1 MNTYWV
7 ASLGLMEYRA
17 AYRLQRLLHSQ
28 VLNGAL
34 PNLLLLLE
42 HPNVYTLGRRGRQS
56 DILAPQSALDA
67 LGVQVAFTDRGGET
81 TYHGPGQ
88 LVGYP
93 IIELRGRIGGVR
105 GYVRQLQ
112 RTLIRALADF
122 GIRGEC
128 AGKPIGV
135 WVGDAKIAAIG
146 VRVSRGV
153 TLHGFALNVCPDLRF
168 FDYIVPC
175 GIPDGRITSMAR
187 ELGHDDVG
195 VSDAMR
201 AVTQAFGNEFDIMT
215 ECVGADA
222 LLEAVGAPI
231 PSNRPVKSASWE

>member
-1 MNTYWV
+1 MNACWV
-7 ASLGLMEYRA
+7 ASLGHMEYRA
-17 AYRLQRLLHSQ
+17 AYRLQRRLHSQ
-28 VLNGAL
+28 VLDDAL

-67 LGVQVAFTDRGGET
+67 LGVQVACADRGGET

-93 IIELRGRIGGVR
+93 IIGLRGRSGGVR

-112 RTLIRALADF
+112 QTLIRALADF

-153 TLHGFALNVCPDLRF
+153 TLHGFALNVCPDLRL

-187 ELGHDDVG
+187 ELGRDVC

-201 AVTQAFGNEFDIMT
+201 AVTQAFGSEFGMMT
-215 ECVGADA
+215 ECVGTDA
-222 LLEAVGAPI
+222 LLEAVDEPYI
-231 PSNRPVKSASWE
+231 V

>member
-1 MNTYWV
+1 MNTCWV
-7 ASLGLMEYRA
+7 TTLGLMEYSA
-17 AYRLQRLLHSQ
+17 AYRLQRRLHSQ
-28 VLNGAL
+28 VLAGAL

-42 HPNVYTLGRRGRQS
+42 HPNVYTQGRRGRQS
-56 DILAPQSALDA
+56 DILAPQSVLDA

-93 IIELRGRIGGVR
+93 IIELRGRSGGVR

-112 RTLIRALADF
+112 QTLIRALADF

-168 FDYIVPC
+168 FDYIVQC
-175 GIPDGRITSMAR
+175 GIPDGRVTSMAR
-187 ELGHDDVG
+187 ELGHGVC
-195 VSDAMR
+195 VSDAMC
-201 AVTQAFGNEFDIMT
+201 AVTQAFGSELGITT

-222 LLEAVGAPI
+222 LLDAA
-231 PSNRPVKSASWE
+231 ASHIV

>member
-1 MNTYWV
+1 MNTCWV
-7 ASLGLMEYRA
+7 ASLGLMEYSD
-17 AYRLQRLLHSQ
+17 AYRLQRRLHSH

-56 DILAPQSALDA
+56 DILAPQATLDA

-93 IIELRGRIGGVR
+93 IIGLRGRSGGVR

-112 RTLIRALADF
+112 QTLVSALADF

-146 VRVSRGV
+146 VRVSRRV

-175 GIPDGRITSMAR
+175 GIPDGRVASMAR
-187 ELGHDDVG
+187 ELGRDVG

-201 AVTQAFGNEFDIMT
+201 AVAQAFGSEFGMMT
-215 ECVGADA
+215 ELVGADA
-222 LLEAVGAPI
+222 LLQAAAESHIA
-231 PSNRPVKSASWE
+231 